1 MRPRGES
8 CRRRSRGPTLDD
20 RVVFLLAFRHNT
32 DRIADF
38 DSVSLLGENM
48 KDSRCPRLVVDHVLF
63 IFIAIPKPT
72 KKKGGNGSE
81 GTISTRN
88 RSGFILT
95 CVA

>member
-63 IFIAIPKPT
+63 IFIAIPKLLRPSCFVQ
-72 KKKGGNGSE
+72 K
-81 GTISTRN
+81 
-88 RSGFILT
+88 
-95 CVA
+95 